1 MSGKLRVGVVGAGW
15 WAVANHLPV
24 LKSRSDVDL
33 VAVCRLGR
41 AELAKVQSVFGI
53 PYGTEDFA
61 AMLDEAPMDALVVA
75 SPHNL
80 HGAHAIAALERGLHV
95 LIEKPMTVSAA
106 EARAIAA
113 LARAKHRHVLVPYGW
128 NFKPYFRQGARPREQ
143 RTHRSHPARQ
153 RADGLAGRRP
163 DDRIR
168 SSPEPRR
175 RCSSPTRKPGPTR
188 RPADTAGGSSCTSWE
203 ACST

>member
-53 PYGTEDFA
+53 PYGTEDFT

-113 LARAKHRHVLVPYGW
+113 LARAK
-128 NFKPYFRQGARPREQ
+128 
-143 RTHRSHPARQ
+143 
-153 RADGLAGRRP
+153 
-163 DDRIR
+163 R
-168 SSPEPRR
+168 SSRPGSLRLELQAVLSPRR
-175 RCSSPTRKPGPTR
+175 
-188 RPADTAGGSSCTSWE
+188 ATS
-203 ACST
+203 

>member
-1 MSGKLRVGVVGAGW
+1 MTDRDRRMRMSGKLRVGVVGAGW
-15 WAVANHLPV
+15 WSVANHLPV

-41 AELAKVQSVFGI
+41 AELAKGQSVFGI

-61 AMLDEAPMDALVVA
+61 AMLEEAPMDALVVA

-80 HGAHAIAALERGLHV
+80 RGARATPALERAGLLCLGKLRSV
-95 LIEKPMTVSAA
+95 CAG

-128 NFKPYFRQGARPREQ
+128 N
-143 RTHRSHPARQ
+143 
-153 RADGLAGRRP
+153 
-163 DDRIR
+163 
-168 SSPEPRR
+168 
-175 RCSSPTRKPGPTR
+175 
-188 RPADTAGGSSCTSWE
+188 
-203 ACST
+203 